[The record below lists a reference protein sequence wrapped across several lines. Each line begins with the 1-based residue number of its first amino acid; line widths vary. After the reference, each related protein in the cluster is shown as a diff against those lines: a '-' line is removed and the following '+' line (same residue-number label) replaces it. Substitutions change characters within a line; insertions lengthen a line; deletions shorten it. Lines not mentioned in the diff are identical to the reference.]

1 MISRKHIAAALA
13 VLAIGTAAA
22 TVPTLALAQ
31 TSAQKAL
38 IDAAKA
44 DGVVGEQADGFL
56 GFHTPSSDPGL
67 QVAVSTTNTARR
79 AAYAQS
85 ASGAGTSADVAGVR
99 MFETLIMP
107 RIPSGQWYKTAAG
120 AWVRK

>member
-1 MISRKHIAAALA
+1 MNSRKLFAAAFAALA
-13 VLAIGTAAA
+13 IGAVAAS
-22 TVPTLALAQ
+22 VPTLAAAQ

-56 GFHTPSSDPGL
+56 GFRTPSSDAGL
-67 QVAVSTTNTARR
+67 QAAVSTTNSARR

-85 ASGAGTSADVAGVR
+85 ASGAGTTADVAGIR
-99 MFETLIMP
+99 MFETLIQP
-107 RIPSGQWYKTAAG
+107 RIPAGQWYRNTSG